1 MAQPEGRSRTHAR
14 PVGRGTED
22 VHGLAGDGQRTL
34 DVVARLDV
42 GRRHAASL
50 RPRLDHPRAVADLDR
65 QEAGPDREQH
75 LVPARSEAPD
85 QRRPR
90 SRPPRRPH
98 VSCRSA
104 GRGRPGRA
112 PPTTRRS
119 HALRDDERRSPAS
132 RGSVVVGSVIA
143 HLPESG
149 TGAGQVP
156 DIGGVDPPDQ
166 GGGEAGQ
173 LGCRPFVHAG
183 VGVDLS
189 SDGDPGFVGRPGRR
203 CTIDHREPPTGDTY
217 VRPSARITTPRATST
232 TAKTTSPHRPR
243 ARATIG
249 RAATAWPARQ
259 HGATSTRNT
268 VA

>member
-1 MAQPEGRSRTHAR
+1 MGNERSTWSPVSTSVDGTRQASGPGSITPEPSPTSTARKLGLTASSTSSRR
-14 PVGRGTED
+14 
-22 VHGLAGDGQRTL
+22 
-34 DVVARLDV
+34 
-42 GRRHAASL
+42 GRR
-50 RPRLDHPRAVADLDR
+50 RRTNG
-65 QEAGPDREQH
+65 GPGR
-75 LVPARSEAPD
+75 
-85 QRRPR
+85 
-90 SRPPRRPH
+90 RPPRRPH
-98 VSCRSA
+98 ASCRSA

-119 HALRDDERRSPAS
+119 HVLRDDERRSSAS

-173 LGCRPFVHAG
+173 LGCQPFVHAG

-243 ARATIG
+243 ARATTG